1 MYLHVKQLL
10 PHRKEP
16 RGWLVCEGLRSL
28 ALTSNLL
35 RLLELDPLIITL
47 TVTLKTLYTWYNANA
62 VTNST

>member
-35 RLLELDPLIITL
+35 RLLVRRKATKGAA
-47 TVTLKTLYTWYNANA
+47 LKTLAQRTDEDRMLKCL
-62 VTNST
+62 

>member
-28 ALTSNLL
+28 ALTSKLL
-35 RLLELDPLIITL
+35 RLLVRRKATKGAALNTL
-47 TVTLKTLYTWYNANA
+47 AQRTDEDRMLKCL
-62 VTNST
+62 